1 MTTEASNLSAL
12 GKALDQTSI
21 SSSAASP
28 SGIPAAPDS
37 VPNDT
42 DGAAGDEEEEDDD
55 AYADDYGDDDDEAND
70 LLMDFENDGHDDDE
84 DDDDDEA
91 DDDDLVPLVPTG
103 PPKKSPPK
111 KRERTDSLKKMLP
124 APAAQR
130 AKQFPDDAN
139 ATSPGDSESNS
150 EDWSAASG
158 SQDSAH
164 VKLMVKDR
172 KGGGMGVPNAHSI
185 LTAVKQAP
193 PAKEKSN
200 PRRWSKHEVHLTQW
214 DQLPLASRSNACIC
228 TCALN

>member
-21 SSSAASP
+21 SSSAVSP
-28 SGIPAAPDS
+28 GGIPAAPDS

-70 LLMDFENDGHDDDE
+70 LLMDFENDGNDDDE
-84 DDDDDEA
+84 DDDDEA

-214 DQLPLASRSNACIC
+214 DPL
-228 TCALN
+228 

>member
-21 SSSAASP
+21 SSAASP
-28 SGIPAAPDS
+28 GGIAAALDS

-42 DGAAGDEEEEDDD
+42 DGAAGDEEEEDED

-70 LLMDFENDGHDDDE
+70 LLMDFEANGNDDDDDD

-91 DDDDLVPLVPTG
+91 DDDDLVPLVPSG

-139 ATSPGDSESNS
+139 TTTSPGDSESNS
-150 EDWSAASG
+150 EDWSTASG
-158 SQDSAH
+158 SQDNAQ

-214 DQLPLASRSNACIC
+214 DSYVSQSNACIW
-228 TCALN
+228 ALN